1 MDSKSQFKIISW
13 QVNDTQTREEFIKL
27 QRIFYIQ
34 IENYKHIK
42 TEIEDKE
49 LWRYASKNLSRDFD
63 GMSNQ
68 QQQPP
73 PHQHQHPLQEGV
85 QYQNSQQCQNSF
97 CHTMITSNTLTSN
110 LEFFGSFTEV
120 SYEQKPNDSESGCTC
135 GSDCAAFT
143 VVTNKEGQAQNQK
156 HLKRSLHYLPRLPQC
171 SLQSN
176 LKNPTISITN
186 VTTAASNTT
195 GTFAA
200 TVNMLRNCCGVS
212 GLLTE
217 YPSINSIST
226 VSHQN
231 EKSDVGQ
238 QAVDGK
244 QLQKSQQIFRKL
256 MKMLNRQQQGELLDS
271 VRCRKEMSA
280 PHDSQCIL
288 LKRSLIYKEEPHVI
302 CCRLF
307 LWPNLRDATE
317 LKRLPICTTDRHSI
331 YICCNPLHWCRVL
344 ETDIA
349 PPPYQEMEK
358 SKFEDQ
364 NSWCQVA
371 YWELNKRVGNRCSV
385 HKPFVNI
392 YADGRG
398 NNNNSQDF
406 CLRDLTADKTTPSRE
421 DVECTRQK
429 IGFGLILSQEPDGI
443 WLYNRS
449 MAPVFILS
457 PTLNESL
464 SCVYKVTPGD
474 CLKAFDVKRAQS
486 LICSSQFPGAELGP
500 INTRSICIS
509 FVKGWGKHYKRQN
522 IMKCP
527 CWLEISFTQ
536 R

>member
-1 MDSKSQFKIISW
+1 MLFRK
-13 QVNDTQTREEFIKL
+13 
-27 QRIFYIQ
+27 
-34 IENYKHIK
+34 
-42 TEIEDKE
+42 DKE

-63 GMSNQ
+63 GMNNHS
-68 QQQPP
+68 QQPP
-73 PHQHQHPLQEGV
+73 PHQHQHLFQTDL
-85 QYQNSQQCQNSF
+85 QYQNLQQYQNSF

-110 LEFFGSFTEV
+110 IEYFGSFTEV
-120 SYEQKPNDSESGCTC
+120 SYEQKANDSESGCTC
-135 GSDCAAFT
+135 GNDCDAFT
-143 VVTNKEGQAQNQK
+143 VVTNEEGQAQNQT
-156 HLKRSLHYLPRLPQC
+156 HLRRSLDYLPRLSHC

-176 LKNPTISITN
+176 LMNQLNPTISITN
-186 VTTAASNTT
+186 VTTAASNTNT
-195 GTFAA
+195 GTFSA

-212 GLLTE
+212 GLPTD
-217 YPSINSIST
+217 YPSINSIS
-226 VSHQN
+226 HQN
-231 EKSDVGQ
+231 EKPDIGQ

-244 QLQKSQQIFRKL
+244 QLQKSQHTFRKF

-280 PHDSQCIL
+280 SHDTKCIL

-317 LKRLPICTTDRHSI
+317 LKRLPICTADRHSI
-331 YICCNPLHWCRVL
+331 YVCCNPLHWCRVL
-344 ETDIA
+344 ETDTA
-349 PPPYQEMEK
+349 PPPYQEMER

-371 YWELNKRVGNRCSV
+371 YWELNERVGNRCSV

-398 NNNNSQDF
+398 NNNDSQDF
-406 CLRDLTADKTTPSRE
+406 CLRDLTADKTTPPRE

-474 CLKAFDVKRAQS
+474 CLKAFDINRAQS

-500 INTRSICIS
+500 VNTRSICIS

-527 CWLEISFTQ
+527 CWLEIFFTQ

>member
-1 MDSKSQFKIISW
+1 MLFRK
-13 QVNDTQTREEFIKL
+13 
-27 QRIFYIQ
+27 
-34 IENYKHIK
+34 
-42 TEIEDKE
+42 DKE

-63 GMSNQ
+63 GMNNHS
-68 QQQPP
+68 QQPP
-73 PHQHQHPLQEGV
+73 PHQHQHLFQTDL
-85 QYQNSQQCQNSF
+85 QYQNLQQYQNSF

-110 LEFFGSFTEV
+110 IEYFGSFTEV
-120 SYEQKPNDSESGCTC
+120 SYEQKANDSESGCTC
-135 GSDCAAFT
+135 GNDCDAFT
-143 VVTNKEGQAQNQK
+143 VVTNEEGQAQNQT
-156 HLKRSLHYLPRLPQC
+156 HLRRSLDYLPRLSHC

-176 LKNPTISITN
+176 LMNQLNPTISITN
-186 VTTAASNTT
+186 VTTAASNTNT
-195 GTFAA
+195 GTFSA

-212 GLLTE
+212 GLPTD
-217 YPSINSIST
+217 YPSINSIS
-226 VSHQN
+226 HQN
-231 EKSDVGQ
+231 EKPDIGQ

-244 QLQKSQQIFRKL
+244 QLQKSQHTFRKF

-280 PHDSQCIL
+280 SHDTKCIL

-317 LKRLPICTTDRHSI
+317 LKRLPICTADRHSI
-331 YICCNPLHWCRVL
+331 YVCCNPLHWCRVL
-344 ETDIA
+344 ETD
-349 PPPYQEMEK
+349 
-358 SKFEDQ
+358 Q

-371 YWELNKRVGNRCSV
+371 YWELNERVGNRCSV

-398 NNNNSQDF
+398 NNNDSQDF
-406 CLRDLTADKTTPSRE
+406 CLRDLTADKTTPPRE

-474 CLKAFDVKRAQS
+474 CLKAFDINRAQS

-500 INTRSICIS
+500 VNTRSICIS

-527 CWLEISFTQ
+527 CWLEIFFTQ